1 MKSSRSQVPLA
12 PVVLAALLL
21 LPGDGTAADAP
32 VVIFSKLADNSGAF
46 HSFDPFT
53 MAINA
58 HGHVAVRVTFD
69 DASEALVRF
78 DGQTMTTIASTPSFG
93 SFGGGI
99 GIDDTGSVTFDGR
112 LDGESIG
119 GVYAGNGG
127 SLTIVAPA
135 PVELGVDPMYSLL
148 SLDSS
153 GLALMAKH
161 SPTLLGQV
169 EALVVGTGGPII
181 TVFDQALLP
190 ADDLPTGGV
199 FASADLGDNGDL
211 AFVAGPMIGMRW
223 YVYRTTLSGTP
234 LVRVASPNLTD
245 PYNPDFRS
253 LATNDSGTVALIEGV
268 WGGYQGVYAGTDE
281 ASLALIASTD
291 DPYAFF
297 GNGGAA
303 INASGMVVFQ
313 AMLDGYGEGI
323 FTGPDPDAD
332 KLIATGDPLDGSV
345 VTTYVQTNRFCLNGA
360 GEVAFAVGL
369 EDGRAAL
376 FLGQPAIFVDGFE
389 SGNTSQWSVTVP
401 PV

>member
-1 MKSSRSQVPLA
+1 MKPSRCQVHLA
-12 PVVLAALLL
+12 PVVLAMLLL
-21 LPGDGTAADAP
+21 HPGDGTAADAP
-32 VVIFSKLADNSGAF
+32 VVIYSKLADNSGAI

-58 HGHVAVRVTFD
+58 HGQVAVRVTFD
-69 DASEALVRF
+69 DASEAIVRF

-112 LDGESIG
+112 LVGENIG

-127 SLTIVAPA
+127 SLTILAPP

-161 SPTLLGQV
+161 TGALGNV
-169 EALVVGTGGPII
+169 VALVVGTGGPIT
-181 TVFDQALLP
+181 TVVDQASLP
-190 ADDLPTGGV
+190 PDDLPLGGN
-199 FASADLGDNGDL
+199 FASADLGDSGDL
-211 AFVAGPMIGMRW
+211 AFVAGPGIGMRW
-223 YVYRTTLSGTP
+223 YVYRSTLSGIP

-245 PYNPDFRS
+245 PYNPDFG
-253 LATNDSGTVALIEGV
+253 LLTINDSGTVAVIEGV
-268 WGGYQGVYAGTDE
+268 YGGYQGVYAGTDE
-281 ASLALIASTD
+281 ASLPLIASTD

-297 GNGGAA
+297 GSGGVA
-303 INASGMVVFQ
+303 INASGLVVFQ
-313 AMLDGYGEGI
+313 AALDGYGEGI
-323 FTGPDPDAD
+323 FTGPDPEAD

-345 VTTYVQTNRFCLNGA
+345 VTTWVQTNRFCLNGA
-360 GEVAFAVGL
+360 GNVAFTVGL
-369 EDGRAAL
+369 EDGREAL
-376 FLGQPAIFVDGFE
+376 FLSQPAIFVDGFE